1 MRAPNHL
8 SQEVFSMEKVSHSV
22 SHIYEH
28 PFGERVKLLLRLEII
43 FFQAIYHRKA
53 SNQYET
59 QMCLDA
65 LFALLNLTNRYE
77 LRAELLKELERIR
90 NILIQL
96 QRIDGVSDGRIEQTL
111 EELSLCTN
119 VLHSLDSK
127 HIDRIRNIEF
137 LNKVKL
143 RNIHETG
150 SYLFEIPELQYWL
163 LQSTEQRERQI
174 LLWLED
180 FMPFK
185 TSIDF
190 LLRLIRESTEL
201 MSTVAENGVYIKT
214 LDSRSVSHQLL
225 RIVVDEKHNVYPS
238 ISGNEYRFVIR
249 FMQQKQADERACQS
263 NEQIDFKLA
272 CCGI

>member
-1 MRAPNHL
+1 
-8 SQEVFSMEKVSHSV
+8 MENVSHSV
-22 SHIYEH
+22 SRIYEH

-43 FFQAIYHRKA
+43 FSQAIVHRKA

-90 NILIQL
+90 NMLIQL
-96 QRIDGVSDGRIEQTL
+96 RRMEEVNDGRIETTL
-111 EELSLCTN
+111 EELSRCTGI
-119 VLHSLDSK
+119 LHGLDSK

-163 LQSTEQRERQI
+163 LQSIEQRERQI
-174 LLWLED
+174 SLWLED

-190 LLRLIRESTEL
+190 LLRLIRESSEL
-201 MSTVAENGVYIKT
+201 IPVIADNGVYIKT
-214 LDSRSVSHQLL
+214 LDSRSISHQLL

-249 FMQQKQADERACQS
+249 FMQQKQADDRASQS
-263 NEQIDFKLA
+263 DKKIDFKLA

>member
-1 MRAPNHL
+1 
-8 SQEVFSMEKVSHSV
+8 MENVSHSV
-22 SHIYEH
+22 SRIYEH

-43 FFQAIYHRKA
+43 FSQAIVHRKA

-90 NILIQL
+90 NMLIQL
-96 QRIDGVSDGRIEQTL
+96 RRMEEVNDGRIETTL
-111 EELSLCTN
+111 EELSRCTGI
-119 VLHSLDSK
+119 LHGLDSK

-143 RNIHETG
+143 RSIHETG

-163 LQSTEQRERQI
+163 LQSIEQRERQI
-174 LLWLED
+174 SLWLED

-190 LLRLIRESTEL
+190 LLRLIRESSEL
-201 MSTVAENGVYIKT
+201 IPVIADNGVYIKT
-214 LDSRSVSHQLL
+214 LDSRSISHQLL

-249 FMQQKQADERACQS
+249 FMQQKQADDRASQS
-263 NEQIDFKLA
+263 DKKIDFKLA

>member
-1 MRAPNHL
+1 MIENDN
-8 SQEVFSMEKVSHSV
+8 QSV
-22 SHIYEH
+22 SRIYEH
-28 PFGERVKLLLRLEII
+28 PFGERIKLLLRLEII
-43 FFQAIYHRKA
+43 FAQAIFHRNA

-77 LRAELLKELERIR
+77 LRAELLKELERVR
-90 NILIQL
+90 NMLVQL
-96 QRIDGVSDGRIEQTL
+96 KRLESVNTEQIEQTL
-111 EELSLCTN
+111 KELSRCTD
-119 VLHSLDSK
+119 VLHGLDSK

-150 SYLFEIPELQYWL
+150 NYLFEVPELQYWL
-163 LQSTEQRERQI
+163 LQTTEQRKRQI
-174 LLWLED
+174 SLWLDD

-190 LLRLIRESTEL
+190 LLQLIRESADLEPSL
-201 MSTVAENGVYIKT
+201 AEKGVYIKA
-214 LDSRSVSHQLL
+214 LDSRSVHHQLL
-225 RIVVDEKHNVYPS
+225 RIIVDEKHNVYPS

-249 FMQQKQADERACQS
+249 FMEQKQADERACQIS
-263 NEQIDFKLA
+263 KDIRFKLA
-272 CCGI
+272 SCGV